1 MGTLLA
7 TVIVI
12 VHASTGFLA
21 IVLGPVNM
29 LRRRRD
35 AFHRVVGRTWVGLI
49 WTTCLSGLFIVE
61 NGITVFHA
69 LAVFTIG
76 TVTLALWRIRR
87 GDPVGHAAHMI
98 GSYLG
103 LLIAFGFAALLPARL
118 IQRTAASDPV
128 GLAIYALVLIAALGA
143 WMALLHWLTT
153 RSAKHSAAPNRSEG
167 PESPEAPN
175 SPRLTTSGSWPP

>member
-1 MGTLLA
+1 MGTFLA
-7 TVIVI
+7 TAVVI

-29 LRRRRD
+29 IRRRRD

-49 WTTCLSGLFIVE
+49 YSTCLSGLFILE
-61 NGITVFHA
+61 DGITLFHA

-76 TVTLALWRIRR
+76 TVTLALWHIRR
-87 GDPVGHAAHMI
+87 GDPVGHAANMI

-118 IQRTAASDPV
+118 IQRTAAADPV
-128 GLAIYALVLIAALGA
+128 GLAIYAVALIAVLVG
-143 WMALLHWLTT
+143 WMVLLRWLTAH
-153 RSAKHSAAPNRSEG
+153 SAKPSAAP
-167 PESPEAPN
+167 EAPS
-175 SPRLTTSGSWPP
+175 SPRLTTSGSWPL